1 MKKCKE
7 KKKKKKKE
15 DIGNIEYFDYMQGI
29 KDPLKNI
36 IRYDSNKE
44 FQTIIDDLTNRTNK
58 IVCHSYQFLKLYV
71 LHLFDNNKEL
81 PKINKEFISDIFKV
95 ITTRKSNKGRVA
107 ESKMSQQLKEL
118 KNFYNDYYSK
128 LVSQEDSIFYDG
140 LSYVLAYE
148 AIDMSS
154 NIETNI
160 QEHFINHLTK
170 YINIMINKK
179 GRVEKIKK
187 IQDTEIRKVKY
198 QDLNK
203 ELKDIKDDLINF
215 RNLESPIQYH
225 AWILKT
231 RKNLFHNMNHFEN
244 DNVFYQLKSD
254 PQSFLPSMIYLV
266 KQLEKLN
273 KIKKENDIPAIKL
286 FNILPLRKNIV
297 PKSITLDTCS
307 LIQNFMPSNKRAEL
321 LRDYKKKDLY
331 DSIWDAVFKLT
342 RKSFRNRKK
351 YKFSHMLKTDGV
363 SSTIMFVRTDDQHEP
378 LHKKWSSTIN
388 CTGDGV
394 SYIEKVTNKESL
406 RNKKIVC
413 CDPGMSDLIYC
424 GSYDCIGDLKET
436 NNLGKEKLK
445 TFRYTQSQRNL
456 ETRKNKYRDII
467 KRLNKRTIINNKT
480 VKEWETIL
488 SVHNSK
494 TCNFETFKEY
504 CLEKNKLNNQ
514 LEEHYRIPLF
524 RKLKS
529 NRFINTQKSEN
540 KMIKNFSKKFGN
552 SKETVFILG
561 DWDKENNHMKGSEPT
576 INKRFRRIF
585 KKAGYETYLINEF
598 RTSKLCNGC
607 HCELEK
613 FLEKPR
619 YNKKTRKQ
627 EKSLCHG
634 LLRCKSDTH
643 NCGIIHNRDKNAV
656 KNMLNIV
663 NEIIYRNTRPSKFTR
678 SE

>member
-1 MKKCKE
+1 
-7 KKKKKKKE
+7 
-15 DIGNIEYFDYMQGI
+15 
-29 KDPLKNI
+29 
-36 IRYDSNKE
+36 
-44 FQTIIDDLTNRTNK
+44 
-58 IVCHSYQFLKLYV
+58 
-71 LHLFDNNKEL
+71 
-81 PKINKEFISDIFKV
+81 
-95 ITTRKSNKGRVA
+95 
-107 ESKMSQQLKEL
+107 MSQQLKDL
-118 KNFYNDYYSK
+118 KKFYNEYFSK

-231 RKNLFHNMNHFEN
+231 RKNLFHNMNHFKN
-244 DNVFYQLKSD
+244 DNIFYQLKSD

-273 KIKKENDIPAIKL
+273 KIRKEIDIPGIKL

-363 SSTIMFVRTDDQHEP
+363 SSTIMFVRTDDQYEP
-378 LHKKWSSTIN
+378 LHKKCSSTIN
-388 CTGDGV
+388 CTGEGV
-394 SYIEKVTNKESL
+394 SYVEKLTNKESL
-406 RNKKIVC
+406 KNKKIVC

-436 NNLGKEKLK
+436 NKLGKEKLK

-467 KRLNKRTIINNKT
+467 KGLNKRTIINNKT
-480 VKEWETIL
+480 VKEWEAIL
-488 SVHNSK
+488 SNHNSK

-504 CLEKNKLNNQ
+504 C
-514 LEEHYRIPLF
+514 
-524 RKLKS
+524 
-529 NRFINTQKSEN
+529 
-540 KMIKNFSKKFGN
+540 
-552 SKETVFILG
+552 
-561 DWDKENNHMKGSEPT
+561 
-576 INKRFRRIF
+576 
-585 KKAGYETYLINEF
+585 
-598 RTSKLCNGC
+598 
-607 HCELEK
+607 
-613 FLEKPR
+613 
-619 YNKKTRKQ
+619 
-627 EKSLCHG
+627 
-634 LLRCKSDTH
+634 
-643 NCGIIHNRDKNAV
+643 IIIT
-656 KNMLNIV
+656 LNI
-663 NEIIYRNTRPSKFTR
+663 FC
-678 SE
+678 

>member
-1 MKKCKE
+1 
-7 KKKKKKKE
+7 
-15 DIGNIEYFDYMQGI
+15 MQGI

-44 FQTIIDDLTNRTNK
+44 FQSIIDDLTNRTNK

-81 PKINKEFISDIFKV
+81 PRINKEFISDIYKV
-95 ITTRKSNKGRVA
+95 ITIRKSNSGAVP

-187 IQDTEIRKVKY
+187 IQDIELRKIKY

-225 AWILKT
+225 TWILKT

-273 KIKKENDIPAIKL
+273 KIRKEKDIIKL

-363 SSTIMFVRTDDQHEP
+363 SSTIMFVRTDDQYEP

-388 CTGDGV
+388 CTGEGI
-394 SYIEKVTNKESL
+394 SYVEKLTNKESL
-406 RNKKIVC
+406 KNKKIVC

-436 NNLGKEKLK
+436 NKLGNEKLK

-467 KRLNKRTIINNKT
+467 NGLNKRTIINNKT
-480 VKEWETIL
+480 VKEWEAIL
-488 SVHNSK
+488 SNHNSK

-514 LEEHYRIPLF
+514 LEEYYRNPLF

-529 NRFINTQKSEN
+529 NRFINTQKSES

-576 INKRFRRIF
+576 INKRFRRIYF
-585 KKAGYETYLINEF
+585 SMKNKAGYETYLINEF
-598 RTSKLCNGC
+598 RTIFK
-607 HCELEK
+607 
-613 FLEKPR
+613 
-619 YNKKTRKQ
+619 RKYYAM
-627 EKSLCHG
+627 
-634 LLRCKSDTH
+634 D
-643 NCGIIHNRDKNAV
+643 V
-656 KNMLNIV
+656 IV
-663 NEIIYRNTRPSKFTR
+663 N
-678 SE
+678 